1 MRSDLRRKLNI
12 VEVTGF
18 RSQVGSEHLI
28 QHRFS
33 TTQCKVHT
41 AHHGMISM
49 LHNNQPLK
57 YVTHNMPCLS
67 HNKTRKRLTINRAQY
82 NKVKSQHN
90 ITIQQHKMNLAQ
102 THHDMMTI

>member
-1 MRSDLRRKLNI
+1 MRSDLRRKSNI

-18 RSQVGSEHLI
+18 RSQVGSEHSI
-28 QHRFS
+28 QHHFS

-41 AHHGMISM
+41 AHHDMISM

-67 HNKTRKRLTINRAQY
+67 HDKTRKQLTINRAQY
-82 NKVKSQHN
+82 NKVKSQN
-90 ITIQQHKMNLAQ
+90 SITIQQHKMNRAQ
-102 THHDMMTI
+102 LIMT

>member
-1 MRSDLRRKLNI
+1 MRSELRRKWNI

-18 RSQVGSEHLI
+18 RSQVGSEHSI

-41 AHHGMISM
+41 SHHDMISM
-49 LHNNQPLK
+49 LHNNQLLK
-57 YVTHNMPCLS
+57 YVMHNMLCLA
-67 HNKTRKRLTINRAQY
+67 HNKTRKRLIINRAQY

-90 ITIQQHKMNLAQ
+90 ITIQQH
-102 THHDMMTI
+102 

>member
-1 MRSDLRRKLNI
+1 MRRDLRQKLNI
-12 VEVTGF
+12 VEVTWF
-18 RSQVGSEHLI
+18 RSRVGSEHSI
-28 QHRFS
+28 QNRFS

-49 LHNNQPLK
+49 LHNNQLLK
-57 YVTHNMPCLS
+57 DVTHNMPCLS
-67 HNKTRKRLTINRAQY
+67 HNKTRKRLIINRAQY

-102 THHDMMTI
+102 LIIT